1 MTMPN
6 LNGAVFVCRIAGK
19 SNERHD
25 DGTQMKRPRVLALV
39 LAGGEGDRLAPLTD
53 QRAKPALPFA
63 GIYRLIDFPLSN
75 CVHSDITDVW
85 VIQQYQP
92 HELARQLAAGR
103 PWDLDRTRG
112 GLRILHPYLGDSE
125 SGWYEGNADAIH
137 RNREVIAD
145 HDPDVLL
152 VLSAD
157 HVYKL
162 DYSDVIADQLES
174 GAAVTMVATNVPS
187 EEASRY
193 GVVEVDADGGV
204 QGFEYKPDDP
214 AGDLVTTEVFA
225 YDARM
230 LLQTLDELA
239 DQGEASGLE
248 DFGHELLPRLVDEG
262 AARAFQH
269 NGYWRDVGTI
279 DAYWQTHMEL
289 LEAEPRL
296 RLDDPAWP
304 ILTAGLQRPPARI
317 EASATI
323 DGSLVAAG
331 AHVRG
336 TVVRSVVGPGV
347 IVEEGAD
354 VRDAVL
360 LHDSHVGARAQVTR
374 AILDAEAQ
382 VDEDAVVEGTDE
394 ICVLTA
400 PQSPAVG

>member
-1 MTMPN
+1 
-6 LNGAVFVCRIAGK
+6 
-19 SNERHD
+19 
-25 DGTQMKRPRVLALV
+25 MKRPRVLALV
-39 LAGGEGDRLAPLTD
+39 LAGGEGNRLEPLTNE
-53 QRAKPALPFA
+53 RAKPALPFA

-75 CVHSDITDVW
+75 CVHSGITDVW
-85 VIQQYQP
+85 VIQQYEP
-92 HELARQLAAGR
+92 HELARQLAGGR

-125 SGWYEGNADAIH
+125 SGWYEGNADAIY

-162 DYSDVIADQLES
+162 DYSDVIADQVES
-174 GAAVTMVATNVPS
+174 GAAVTMVTTHVRS
-187 EEASRY
+187 DEASRY

-204 QGFEYKPDDP
+204 RGFEYKPDDP
-214 AGDLVTTEVFA
+214 AGNLVTTEVFA
-225 YDARM
+225 YDARR

-239 DQGEASGLE
+239 EPGDASGLE

-269 NGYWRDVGTI
+269 DGYWRDVGTI

-289 LEAEPRL
+289 LEVEPRL
-296 RLDDPAWP
+296 TLDDPAWP

-336 TVVRSVVGPGV
+336 TVVRSVLGPGV
-347 IVEEGAD
+347 VVEEGAD

-360 LHDSHVGARAQVTR
+360 LHDSRVGARAEVSR
-374 AILDAEAQ
+374 AILDAAAH
-382 VDEDAVVEGTDE
+382 VDADAAVKGTDE
-394 ICVLTA
+394 ICVRTA
-400 PQSPAVG
+400 SQPTAVD

>member
-1 MTMPN
+1 
-6 LNGAVFVCRIAGK
+6 
-19 SNERHD
+19 
-25 DGTQMKRPRVLALV
+25 
-39 LAGGEGDRLAPLTD
+39 
-53 QRAKPALPFA
+53 
-63 GIYRLIDFPLSN
+63 
-75 CVHSDITDVW
+75 
-85 VIQQYQP
+85 
-92 HELARQLAAGR
+92 
-103 PWDLDRTRG
+103 
-112 GLRILHPYLGDSE
+112 
-125 SGWYEGNADAIH
+125 
-137 RNREVIAD
+137 
-145 HDPDVLL
+145 

-174 GAAVTMVATNVPS
+174 GAVVTMVTTNVRS

-193 GVVEVDADGGV
+193 GVVEVDADGV
-204 QGFEYKPDDP
+204 VRGFEYKPDDP
-214 AGDLVTTEVFA
+214 AGDLVTTEIFA
-225 YDARM
+225 YDTRM
-230 LLQTLDELA
+230 LLQTLDELS
-239 DQGEASGLE
+239 DEGEASGLE

-269 NGYWRDVGTI
+269 DGYWRDVGTI

-347 IVEEGAD
+347 VVEEGAD

-374 AILDAEAQ
+374 AILDVEAQ
-382 VDEDAVVEGTDE
+382 VDEDAVVDGTDD

-400 PQSPAVG
+400 PQPPAVG